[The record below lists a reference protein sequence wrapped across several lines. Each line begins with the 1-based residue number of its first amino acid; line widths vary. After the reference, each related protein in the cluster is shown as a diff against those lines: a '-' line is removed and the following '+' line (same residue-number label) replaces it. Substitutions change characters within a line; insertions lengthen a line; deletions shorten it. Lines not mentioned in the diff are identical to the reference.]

1 MKLTKISLL
10 SLSKKIVE
18 FVKEFNVFKSDN
30 NEKIQKI
37 NTDIDSI
44 NQKLNVTDNN
54 FSTLEKIVSFI
65 KSLSSKIIDIEEKV
79 IPEINNRINTKADN
93 TELNT
98 VKSLAT
104 RNEQEIQTLALDK
117 VDKTN
122 FSTLES
128 KVSSLEGITTN
139 ISESK
144 VDKTELLNYYNKN
157 ETLGKIAEEL
167 EKIVASA
174 PGTLDTLKE
183 LADAINND
191 PNFANNIA
199 VELTKKA
206 SKEELSIL
214 ERVLN
219 SNSEEIAVIKGQK
232 YLTIEKANHGFVFE
246 PVFYTPEGWV
256 KVDVTNE
263 QTAEGI
269 AVKINDDKFNV
280 FFDGIINI
288 PSEYK
293 DDEGAD
299 LSNGEIYS
307 ISKEGVGLVTKNVYS
322 EGVVQSLYKVIT
334 ENGVKK
340 AFIIL
345 DVPFML

>member
-10 SLSKKIVE
+10 SLSKKIIE
-18 FVKEFNVFKSDN
+18 FLKEFNIFKSDN
-30 NEKIQKI
+30 DKKLQKI
-37 NTDIDSI
+37 NTDINLI
-44 NQKLNVTDNN
+44 NQKLNVTDTN
-54 FSTLEKIVSFI
+54 FSTLEKIVIFI
-65 KSLSSKIIDIEEKV
+65 KSLSNKIINLEEKV
-79 IPEINNRINTKADN
+79 IPKINSDINSKADK
-93 TELNT
+93 TELNN

-104 RNEQEIQTLALDK
+104 KNEQEIQTLSLDK

-122 FSTLES
+122 FVTLES
-128 KVSSLEGITTN
+128 KVSSLEGITSN

-157 ETLGKIAEEL
+157 ETIGKIAEEL

-206 SKEELSIL
+206 SKEELLIL
-214 ERVLN
+214 EKVLN
-219 SNSEEIAVIKGQK
+219 SNSEEIAIIKGQK
-232 YLTIEKANHGFVFE
+232 FLTIEKTNHGFVFE

-256 KVDVTNE
+256 KVDVTKD

-269 AVKINDDKFNV
+269 AVKVDNNKFNV
-280 FFDGIINI
+280 FFDGVINI
-288 PSEYK
+288 PASYK
-293 DDEGAD
+293 DDSGSE

-307 ISKEGVGLVTKNVYS
+307 ISKIGAGLVTKNIYN
-322 EGVVQSLYKVIT
+322 EGIVQSLYKVIT